1 MSKKRTLA
9 TVFTSG
15 FFSMIVFSALN
26 GERPDYS
33 ATEWLIFIGGLAVIA
48 VAFIAIE
55 GRFRAKD
62 SDS

>member
-1 MSKKRTLA
+1 MSKKRTFA
-9 TVFTSG
+9 SVFTSG
-15 FFSMIVFSALN
+15 FFSLIAFSALDD
-26 GERPDYS
+26 ERPDYS

-55 GRFRAKD
+55 ARFRAKD